1 MDATSRGRASAGDS
15 SPQGERHLCDD
26 DWLVG
31 GDSIAELMGL
41 CKRDQL
47 RKDIEQLC
55 MQQAGPSYLAVATRM
70 HFQRTAGLEQEIED
84 LKKKLAGCI
93 REKQNLQEELSEA
106 YHIKSQ
112 LADLH
117 AAEVIKN
124 KEAEKQVKFFQGC
137 VVAAFAER
145 DNSLM
150 EAEKAKEHEEA
161 MSEKINNFE
170 KKLEELESAFL
181 EGKKLNNSL
190 QVELEEL
197 KRQSES
203 CPKVVSKFYKI
214 RERDTGLSADI
225 PLLDMCSCLLD
236 DPPERWIYNNDE
248 ETSTSK
254 YIVKAPYAA
263 YHETASLEEEKDTLR
278 NSISKLQ
285 NNLRMG
291 LQIEQHL
298 RRNVRSLETKQIM
311 LASLVKEGLSAMRSY
326 HVEHRLKIIQELD
339 EVSSWM
345 DKMLVEV
352 RRRLSESQMDHESSV
367 VSSDG
372 EKQCDDVECKDVHV
386 MNDVNSHLLDR
397 VSHLSDFNVFDSA
410 SMSFFLFLGF
420 TEEFLSLLV
429 SSLWVIAMRYMK
441 PLTLKRY
448 NKALHSPQLQKI
460 DIPSSNVVHSNG
472 NTCDTPS
479 AFALA
484 LQEKVEAL
492 LLLSQQEE
500 RHMLERDLNKA
511 LQNKLE
517 ELQRNLSQVTSEKVN
532 ALMELAELKRDYELL
547 KDHCRNNSRSLKDS
561 CFVDSDKTITIQ
573 EQEGKLKNILKKT
586 YLKRWMVPDHKHQDG
601 SPRNIEESDPA
612 KTKHSNINFARL
624 KIENATFQESIARL
638 EHLTSS
644 IRRLHLLLLKA
655 QNEASSIES
664 TIEALSN
671 IMTEAKQ
678 MKTVLDG
685 SLPIS
690 WSGDESDAYKSL
702 YESSD
707 PSEASKSEK
716 SDAIPAAGR
725 EMAELLLLATK
736 LLIQNMSKCD
746 DLHAC
751 A

>member
-1 MDATSRGRASAGDS
+1 MDERGNNEHALRY
-15 SPQGERHLCDD
+15 QIEQLQY
-26 DWLVG
+26 
-31 GDSIAELMGL
+31 E
-41 CKRDQL
+41 RDQL

-150 EAEKAKEHEEA
+150 EAEKAKDHEEA
-161 MSEKINNFE
+161 MSEKINHFE

-254 YIVKAPYAA
+254 YI
-263 YHETASLEEEKDTLR
+263 ASLEEEKDTLR

-298 RRNVRSLETKQIM
+298 KRNVRSLEKRQIM
-311 LASLVKEGLSAMRSY
+311 LASLVEEGLSALRSY

-345 DKMLVEV
+345 DKMLDEV
-352 RRRLSESQMDHESSV
+352 CRRLSESQINHESSV

-372 EKQCDDVECKDVHV
+372 EIQCDDVECKDVHV
-386 MNDVNSHLLDR
+386 MNDANSHLLDR
-397 VSHLSDFNVFDSA
+397 
-410 SMSFFLFLGF
+410 
-420 TEEFLSLLV
+420 
-429 SSLWVIAMRYMK
+429 
-441 PLTLKRY
+441 
-448 NKALHSPQLQKI
+448 KI
-460 DIPSSNVVHSNG
+460 DIPSSNVVHNND

-479 AFALA
+479 ALALA

-511 LQNKLE
+511 LQKKLE
-517 ELQRNLSQVTSEKVN
+517 ELQRNLSQVTSEKVK

-547 KDHCRNNSRSLKDS
+547 KENNSHSLKDS
-561 CFVDSDKTITIQ
+561 SFVGSDKNITIQ

-612 KTKHSNINFARL
+612 KTKHSTCINFARL
-624 KIENATFQESIARL
+624 KIENATFQESIAHL

-644 IRRLHLLLLKA
+644 IHRLHLLLLKA
-655 QNEASSIES
+655 QTEASSIEN
-664 TIEALSN
+664 TREALSN
-671 IMTEAKQ
+671 IITETKQ
-678 MKTVLDG
+678 LKTALDG
-685 SLPIS
+685 LLPIS
-690 WSGDESDAYKSL
+690 WSGDESDTTAYEGL

-725 EMAELLLLATK
+725 EMVELLLLATK
-736 LLIQNMSKCD
+736 LVIQNMSKCD
-746 DLHAC
+746 DLQVQ
-751 A
+751 

>member
-1 MDATSRGRASAGDS
+1 MDERGNNEHTLLY
-15 SPQGERHLCDD
+15 QIEQLQY
-26 DWLVG
+26 
-31 GDSIAELMGL
+31 E
-41 CKRDQL
+41 RDQL

-70 HFQRTAGLEQEIED
+70 HFQRTAGLEQEIVD

-254 YIVKAPYAA
+254 YI
-263 YHETASLEEEKDTLR
+263 ASLEEEKDTLR

-397 VSHLSDFNVFDSA
+397 
-410 SMSFFLFLGF
+410 
-420 TEEFLSLLV
+420 
-429 SSLWVIAMRYMK
+429 
-441 PLTLKRY
+441 
-448 NKALHSPQLQKI
+448 KI
-460 DIPSSNVVHSNG
+460 DIPSSNAVHSNG

-547 KDHCRNNSRSLKDS
+547 KENNSRSLKDS
-561 CFVDSDKTITIQ
+561 CFVDSDKNITIQ

-746 DLHAC
+746 DLHAS